1 MVNFIFEGA
10 RINHAPDFISKYN
23 IELAKK
29 FYDKLSDYEPT
40 PLLSLDSLAEELGLS
55 KILVKDESK
64 RFSLNSFKSIG
75 GLYAVYKVICDAAKR
90 EELSL
95 NKAGRFAKGMVFVTA
110 TDGNHGRGI
119 AYAANRFHARS
130 VIFMPKGTAE
140 TRIKN
145 IEKIPGAKVIVT
157 DSSYDFT
164 VQMAGQYA
172 DAIGGYLIQDTA
184 FKGYS
189 KVPGYIC
196 TGYCLMAEEELKQ
209 AEDFTHVFLQA
220 GVGSMAASVAAYYKN
235 YMKAPPQA
243 IIVEPSAAPCIYES
257 VKSRKKVPLTVESR
271 FTIMAGLNGQ
281 TPSLDAWEVLRDMPE
296 AYAKIDDEIARVGM
310 RVFKRYGIVSG
321 ESGAATMGLLYT
333 IMTAPML
340 EGVRIKLKLNKDAK
354 VLLFSTEGNTSED
367 GEQKGYKN

>member
-1 MVNFIFEGA
+1 
-10 RINHAPDFISKYN
+10 
-23 IELAKK
+23 
-29 FYDKLSDYEPT
+29 
-40 PLLSLDSLAEELGLS
+40 
-55 KILVKDESK
+55 
-64 RFSLNSFKSIG
+64 
-75 GLYAVYKVICDAAKR
+75 
-90 EELSL
+90 
-95 NKAGRFAKGMVFVTA
+95 
-110 TDGNHGRGI
+110 
-119 AYAANRFHARS
+119 
-130 VIFMPKGTAE
+130 
-140 TRIKN
+140 
-145 IEKIPGAKVIVT
+145 
-157 DSSYDFT
+157 
-164 VQMAGQYA
+164 
-172 DAIGGYLIQDTA
+172 
-184 FKGYS
+184 
-189 KVPGYIC
+189 
-196 TGYCLMAEEELKQ
+196 MAEEALKQ

-235 YMKAPPQA
+235 YMKASPQA

-271 FTIMAGLNGQ
+271 FTIMAGLNCQ